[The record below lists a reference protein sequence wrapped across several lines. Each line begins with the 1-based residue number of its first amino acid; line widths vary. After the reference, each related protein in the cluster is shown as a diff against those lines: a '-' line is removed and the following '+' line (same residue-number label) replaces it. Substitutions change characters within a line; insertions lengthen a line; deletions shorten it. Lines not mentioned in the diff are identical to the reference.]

1 MDSNGS
7 GDVFHGAF
15 AFAVSIG
22 YNYKK
27 ACVFSSAVSALKC
40 TKVGSRASVPTLDEV
55 KKFLKERGCNEFEEN
70 ME

>member
-1 MDSNGS
+1 M
-7 GDVFHGAF
+7 
-15 AFAVSIG
+15 
-22 YNYKK
+22 
-27 ACVFSSAVSALKC
+27 CFSSAVSALKC